1 MTPEKRFDYEMDLN
15 QVYDDLALVALKQ
28 QALNKQRLAL
38 EADRNVILIELG
50 RRSIN
55 YDVT

>member
-1 MTPEKRFDYEMDLN
+1 MTPEQKFDYEMDLN

-28 QALNKQRLAL
+28 QALNKQRLSL

-50 RRSIN
+50 KRSLG